1 MASSEQKLR
10 DWLTKNPEG
19 YYELPMKEIAD
30 QSNTSIAAVSQIL
43 PRLIAKREG
52 VLPSEVKQRRF
63 SKTQNRID
71 RDKLWKMVDQGMD
84 VADIAFLL
92 ECNEGSVREII
103 RKGRPEKSEPLSAQ
117 EADETKSDE

>member
-10 DWLTKNPEG
+10 DWLANNPEG

-52 VLPSEVKQRRF
+52 ILPSQVKQRRF
-63 SKTQNRID
+63 SNTQNRID
-71 RDKLWKMVDQGMD
+71 RKKLWEMVDQGVD
-84 VADIAFLL
+84 IADIAFLL

-103 RKGRPEKSEPLSAQ
+103 RKGRPEQSEPLT
-117 EADETKSDE
+117 DEEETGS